1 VGMTEV
7 LTSAVIVA
15 RLPKE
20 IVDLVGRFIGDS
32 DIDTDLN
39 EVKVLMPAS
48 PVVSVIAYYLGIS
61 TQDPSTHEL
70 DQAKA
75 WMDEQSSWQD
85 RATAIKEKLSEKF
98 PFTALEAGKGEIPI
112 WMHAPW
118 APTLLFQWSEA
129 LRDAVLQA
137 EEYVEEVL

>member
-1 VGMTEV
+1 MTEL

-15 RLPKE
+15 RLPEE

-32 DIDTDLN
+32 DIDTDLE

-48 PVVSVIAYYLGIS
+48 PVVSIIAYYLGIS
-61 TQDPSTHEL
+61 TEDPSINEL

-75 WMDEQSSWQD
+75 WIDEQSSWQD
-85 RATAIKEKLSEKF
+85 RAVAVKQKLSEKF
-98 PFTALEAGKGEIPI
+98 PFTEVEAGKGEIPS

-137 EEYVEEVL
+137 EQYVEEVL